1 MEILKPKK
9 EKFPQVLSAKKG
21 RQSPLRKKQLLKRKP
36 DFFYPLFS
44 AAAIWRLFYFQLNL
58 LVSLLFQKTFMPGNM
73 IEIRLFKKITSKIA
87 TASFILFILG
97 NSKFRNNKLIVNIL
111 QRCPIYEATQIR
123 ALNKQG
129 NKPNF
134 LF

>member
-1 MEILKPKK
+1 
-9 EKFPQVLSAKKG
+9 
-21 RQSPLRKKQLLKRKP
+21 
-36 DFFYPLFS
+36 
-44 AAAIWRLFYFQLNL
+44 
-58 LVSLLFQKTFMPGNM
+58 MPGNM

-111 QRCPIYEATQIR
+111 QRCPIYEATQMR